1 MVCDFP
7 LQMLNWTQ
15 GLACGE
21 ISFTW
26 TSLCEGTQS
35 LWKLIEQQYH
45 WHLVRHLTKR
55 HNVQKFHYIKISD
68 KSQLSDPWKFA
79 YNLKMVLLIYS
90 AFVLFL
96 CSLPETT
103 KTCRKM
109 EPGSLT
115 PYHLICWQ
123 KKVSGSTYRSMK
135 GLFLGPKRKKRA
147 EKKRNSLQRSIKFA
161 VWVRD
166 AKTKGEAHLPC

>member
-1 MVCDFP
+1 M
-7 LQMLNWTQ
+7 
-15 GLACGE
+15 
-21 ISFTW
+21 
-26 TSLCEGTQS
+26 
-35 LWKLIEQQYH
+35 
-45 WHLVRHLTKR
+45 
-55 HNVQKFHYIKISD
+55 QKFHYITISD

-103 KTCRKM
+103 KTCRKT

-123 KKVSGSTYRSMK
+123 IMVSGSTYRSMK
-135 GLFLGPKRKKRA
+135 GLFLGPKRKK
-147 EKKRNSLQRSIKFA
+147 EQKKKGILCKGVSSLQCELGMQKPRVKHIYLANYILPTFWGWCGWSIGRYSGRSGK
-161 VWVRD
+161 
-166 AKTKGEAHLPC
+166 KTILAGW